1 MSALRCAVGCYH
13 PIGFNATYSYL
24 ATAGNLRR
32 DESALL
38 RALDMLELSRN
49 AWLAEVDAFADRRRL
64 EKPKHRRSPL
74 ASEVRYLHGWRWP
87 GPEGH
92 RVMLR
97 EVGILWD
104 RHATDPCPDVPTSV
118 RHDLLELNATLAGCV
133 STYLRNDGTLGSGHK
148 ATLLGCLRKLR
159 RHLHHPGYLSSV
171 QDAFGYYS
179 RLFNVAEL
187 VLNDAY
193 PFSAKT

>member
-1 MSALRCAVGCYH
+1 
-13 PIGFNATYSYL
+13 
-24 ATAGNLRR
+24 
-32 DESALL
+32 
-38 RALDMLELSRN
+38 MLELSRN